1 MRGATTASHE
11 TKARL
16 GDQIADLFA
25 KLKPTGLTSRASR
38 RGPLLRAREARDRI
52 LSKRPLPSRHKHRP
66 LPAVMFNSQ
75 A

>member
-1 MRGATTASHE
+1 MRGVTTANHK

-38 RGPLLRAREARDRI
+38 RGPLLRALKVCPESAHTARGTGPYLI
-52 LSKRPLPSRHKHRP
+52 
-66 LPAVMFNSQ
+66 
-75 A
+75 